1 MDQII
6 GEARRLKIRLTKDLR
21 GKRIKLSQSEL
32 KTKIKNMGG
41 TIPDPVKE
49 AKKLI
54 KMCQSLMIMPAA
66 PHRASPPPPPR
77 APPRAPPPPPRAPPL
92 PAPLAPNPRGNLM
105 AALKL
110 NLKRRGLNQ
119 N

>member
-21 GKRIKLSQSEL
+21 GKRIKLSKSEL

-41 TIPDPVKE
+41 TIPDPVKD

-54 KMCQSLMIMPAA
+54 KMCQSLMIVPAA
-66 PHRASPPPPPR
+66 PPQAAPPLRAPPPPPPPPPR
-77 APPRAPPPPPRAPPL
+77 APP

-110 NLKRRGLNQ
+110 NLARRGLNKQ
-119 N
+119 